1 MDYIT
6 IIKGDDTN
14 FLGDQFVVVNFN
26 TTIDLSGFT
35 ATFSL
40 GDVTLTYGNLSG
52 KTFEIILSSEIT
64 SNLAIGKQY
73 GELKLIDTNNR
84 IRTIT
89 SVIPFIVK
97 QGVTEEITFV
107 NNSLTISMTVND
119 TVIDIYV
126 ETSGISRTEADRIL
140 LACNEAKQAAQNHS
154 NTAQNTLIELNET
167 ITEFNNNLTDTNELI
182 DEATEQAEI
191 AIEKAQEVN
200 TVLNSSAKKDFSN
213 LADEAIDKINQSKA
227 LETGNVSTDETV
239 YNQIAGYKQASTKS
253 GIDVIEKNYTI
264 PEYANSEYNI
274 MEGEITVENGIT
286 NGLYYE
292 GCYVTVPVEI
302 PSTNKVP
309 FHIHI
314 ETIIKSIGN
323 SYVCISAQNALC
335 MQSQP
340 NGSLFAYL
348 YASDYNTKMLS
359 TNAITVNI
367 GDKYIIDVGYND
379 TDGFYSKAT
388 CNNQTSE
395 ASSDIGDTWIRE
407 AIQEFW
413 YGKTSHSYDCC
424 VEVDLV
430 HSYFEVDNTKIRP
443 LFQIPYVESPTGSK
457 IVDVEYREFVQELY
471 ENNGAANYYTID
483 EDNENFTLPMGEIY
497 GLISKSTKSSASGLS
512 DKLIAEILDAI
523 APDNTVIVKLTSLP
537 TSSSPYTT
545 NCAGWYVIN
554 AETTTQRDL
563 YINQTKTTYCIS
575 SNNMV
580 SVFLAKGDSI
590 YWSGNFTNVN
600 SQNFIPA
607 RGCKYEKTD
616 DEILADILG

>member
-6 IIKGDDTN
+6 IIQGDDTN
-14 FLGDQFVVVNFN
+14 FLEDQFVVVNFN
-26 TTIDLSGFT
+26 TSIDLSGFT
-35 ATFSL
+35 ATFTL
-40 GDVTLTYGNLSG
+40 GDVTLTYGNLSS

-73 GELKLIDTNNR
+73 GELKLIDTNDR

-119 TVIDIYV
+119 TVLDIYV

-140 LACNEAKQAAQNHS
+140 LACNEAKQAAQNYS

-167 ITEFNNNLTDTNELI
+167 ITDFNNNVVDTTELI

-213 LADEAIDKINQSKA
+213 LDDTAIDKINQSKA
-227 LETGNVSTDETV
+227 LETGNISTDVDV
-239 YNQIAGYKQASTKS
+239 YNQIVEYKQAATKS
-253 GIDVIEKNYTI
+253 GVDVIEENYTI
-264 PEYANSEYNI
+264 PEYVNSEYNI

-286 NGLYYE
+286 SGLYYE

-302 PSTNKVP
+302 PSENKVP

-323 SYVCISAQNALC
+323 SYVCVSAQNALC
-335 MQSQP
+335 IQIQY
-340 NGSLFAYL
+340 NGSLSTYM

-359 TNAITVNI
+359 TNAITVNV

-388 CNNQTSE
+388 CNNQTVE
-395 ASSDIGDTWIRE
+395 ASSNIGDTWIRE
-407 AIQEFW
+407 AVQEFW
-413 YGKTSHSYDCC
+413 YGRTSYSYDCC

-430 HSYFEVDNTKIRP
+430 HSYFEVNNTKIRP

-471 ENNGAANYYTID
+471 ESTGAANYYTID
-483 EDNENFTLPMGEIY
+483 EVNENFTLPMGDIY
-497 GLISKSTKSSASGLS
+497 GLINKSAKPSFSGLT
-512 DKLIAEILDAI
+512 DELIAEILDAI
-523 APDNTVIVKLTSLP
+523 APDNTVIVKVTSLP
-537 TSSSPYTT
+537 LSSSPYTT

-554 AETTTQRDL
+554 AETTTKRDL

-575 SNNMV
+575 SNNLV

-590 YWSGNFTNVN
+590 YWSGNFTTVH

-616 DEILADILG
+616 EEIMADILG